1 MPNGMIESKK
11 QLDFKVMYGRVDAMP
26 SSLESMVV
34 CDNYLLIGRYILCK
48 PYSAMALQQL

>member
-11 QLDFKVMYGRVDAMP
+11 QLDFKVMYGRADGML

-34 CDNYLLIGRYILCK
+34 CDNYLLIERYIPNK
-48 PYSAMALQQL
+48 PCSALAL